1 MIRPRRALLATGA
14 SLLICA
20 LGIVWLSGS
29 ASRPRVI
36 GTLTAD
42 DLREL
47 RHGARLAHQ
56 ETIAESRLASGIDS
70 LWNST
75 RLAFATVETISGQ
88 SQDGMASVAY
98 RNGFASHDYYIYW
111 FGKSRTNGWVFVTL
125 SRHRK

>member
-1 MIRPRRALLATGA
+1 MIRSPRALFVTGA
-14 SLLICA
+14 FLLICA

-29 ASRPRVI
+29 TSRPRVI

-47 RHGARLAHQ
+47 RRGARLAHQ
-56 ETIAESRLASGIDS
+56 DTIAESRLASGIDS

-75 RLAFATVETISGQ
+75 RLAFATVETIAGARDAES
-88 SQDGMASVAY
+88 ASVAY
-98 RNGFASHDYYIYW
+98 RNGFAGRDYFIYW
-111 FGKSRTNGWVFVTL
+111 FSRSGTNGWVFSSQ